1 MKQISLFDKLV
12 SDKVYRRCVDCGYTK
27 YSEIAIILGTTDSF
41 TKAVF
46 SSHRKKLNLYH
57 LTKLSYELHCTVDD
71 FLPDINDYKNNSIDD
86 CDEYN
91 CFQQSITKEI

>member
-12 SDKVYRRCVDCGYTK
+12 SDKIYRRCVDCGYTK
-27 YSEIAIILGTTDSF
+27 YSEIARILGTTDSF

-46 SSHRKKLNLYH
+46 SAYRKKLNLYH
-57 LTKLSYELHCTVDD
+57 LTKLSYELHCTVND
-71 FLPDINDYKNNSIDD
+71 FLPDMNDYKKNFVNYG
-86 CDEYN
+86 DEYD